1 MAASIT
7 ERSVVSPGI
16 YNRSTPNLQVMR
28 SYIIQHKGIRIIE
41 TVNIVLVFIKT
52 VYHDIVHHDRL
63 NHINSIMAS
72 WESRLVCESWTWTI
86 S

>member
-28 SYIIQHKGIRIIE
+28 SYIIQHKDYKDGKY
-41 TVNIVLVFIKT
+41 TALVFIKT

-72 WESRLVCESWTWTI
+72 WESSV
-86 S
+86 